1 MVRKAEE
8 PLEQRHVKLFAGDFE
23 RLDRLLGGRLPPT
36 TAIRLLVRQF
46 VLRNEAKLEQQ
57 IQRMDLDVELPTEPT
72 DETTDDPSGP
82 SLVRGNL

>member
-8 PLEQRHVKLFAGDFE
+8 PLEQRHVKLFSGDFE

-46 VLRNEAKLEQQ
+46 ILRNEAKLEQQ
-57 IQRMDLDVELPTEPT
+57 IQRMDLDVELPSDPI
-72 DETTDDPSGP
+72 DEPSGP
-82 SLVRGNL
+82 EVVRGDL

>member
-36 TAIRLLVRQF
+36 TAIRLVRQF

>member
-1 MVRKAEE
+1 MVRRAEE

-46 VLRNEAKLEQQ
+46 ILRNEAKLEQS
-57 IQRMDLDVELPTEPT
+57 IQRMDLDVELT
-72 DETTDDPSGP
+72 DETSGP
-82 SLVRGNL
+82 SIAGSDLQQEPQ